1 MKFVK
6 LAAAALIALGT
17 LAPAALQAGVQNSSV
32 KAFTTDVYRVW
43 LSQGVHSVAVRGD
56 GDTDLDLYV
65 HGASG
70 LIASDD
76 DNTDNCLVRFYVSRP
91 GYFLV
96 KITNRGAVHNN
107 YTMVTD

>member
-1 MKFVK
+1 MKFAK
-6 LAAAALIALGT
+6 LAMVAVIALGT
-17 LAPAALQAGVQNSSV
+17 LSPTALQAGVQTSSV
-32 KAFTTDVYRVW
+32 KAFTTDVYRIW
-43 LSQGVHSVAVRGD
+43 CNQGFHSIAVRGD

-76 DNTDNCLVRFYVSRP
+76 DSTDNCLVQFHVSRP
-91 GYFLV
+91 GYFVV

-107 YTMVTD
+107 YVMVTD